1 MPDSSD
7 IDNALVAVLGSDA
20 ALLALCPNGVYM
32 NEAPPGSTRFVV
44 ITVIDALD
52 VGQFGTA
59 ATTTPRRATR
69 AIEDVLYMVEARMLN
84 MPAGGDIKGAA
95 RRIDELIEDVPL
107 VVPGY
112 GWMASFRENR
122 ERDIEV
128 DSVDV
133 TVRWLRRGGRYRVQM
148 AVGAATTRVP
158 QGSPTGEARVEQ

>member
-20 ALLALCPNGVYM
+20 VLLALCPNGVYM

-44 ITVIDALD
+44 ITVVDAHD
-52 VGQFGTA
+52 EGKFGG
-59 ATTTPRRATR
+59 R
-69 AIEDVLYMVEARMLN
+69 AIEDILYLVEARMLN
-84 MPAGGDIKGAA
+84 VPAGGDIKGAA
-95 RRIDELIEDVPL
+95 QRIDELIEDQPL
-107 VVPGY
+107 TVAGY
-112 GWMASFRENR
+112 GWMASYRENR

-158 QGSPTGEARVEQ
+158 LGSQTGEARVER